1 MSIKEVIIQVVKREK
16 TGELVTTNLRDK
28 VNKVEKLTTKL
39 TTDLLELFSSSTLQ
53 HGEFGVGGDTTAL
66 PVFEQ
71 NINKYF
77 DSNLECS
84 DFASFSKTIAIQ
96 YQSAIEKVP
105 SAKGG
110 YLVFYRYTYLKD
122 EWLGLTILSR
132 LEGADV
138 SENNNELVESKV
150 LNLTRLHLGAAIN
163 LSDWKQ
169 KLSTRYIRFKIGTA
183 KEIREYFEAFIGC
196 QRDKEAAKN
205 ETRNLK
211 KAIKSHAERIGDDSG
226 AIQARVEVALTT
238 IKATPK
244 GEPVLLE
251 TIANAVFPNG
261 PESFIKTATQEFYV
275 NEEVL
280 IHNSELSQY
289 KRIKGGNKNITLSFE
304 RTMLGKSVL
313 FNPAPENGDDDEF
326 DQLIILEIPYGLKQ
340 ELIEEQQT
348 RDKDLKQ
355 SDESS

>member
-1 MSIKEVIIQVVKREK
+1 MAIKEVIIQVVKRKK
-16 TGELVTTNLRDK
+16 TGDSITTNLRDK
-28 VNKVEKLTTKL
+28 SNKVEKLTTKL
-39 TTDLLELFSSSTLQ
+39 TDDLLELFSSSSLQ
-53 HGEFGVGGDTTAL
+53 HGEFGVDGDITVL

-71 NINKYF
+71 TINKYF
-77 DSNLECS
+77 DSHLACS
-84 DFASFSKTIAIQ
+84 DFAGFSKIIAKQ

-138 SENNNELVESKV
+138 SDGNNELVESKV
-150 LNLTRLHLGAAIN
+150 LDLTRLHLGAAIN
-163 LSDWKQ
+163 LTDWKQ
-169 KLSTRYIRFKIGTA
+169 GLSTRYIRFKIGTA

-244 GEPVLLE
+244 GKPVLLE
-251 TIANAVFPNG
+251 TIANAVFPSD
-261 PESFIKTATQEFYV
+261 PKSFIKTATQEFYV

-280 IHNSELSQY
+280 IHNTELSQY
-289 KRIKGGNKNITLSFE
+289 KRIKGGNKNITVSFE
-304 RTMLGKSVL
+304 RTMFGKSVL
-313 FNPAPENGDDDEF
+313 FEPAPENAGEDEF
-326 DQLIILEIPYGLKQ
+326 DKLIILEIPYGLKQ
-340 ELIEEQQT
+340 ELIEEQKA
-348 RDKDLKQ
+348 REKD
-355 SDESS
+355 SE

>member
-1 MSIKEVIIQVVKREK
+1 MAIKEVIIQVVKRKK
-16 TGELVTTNLRDK
+16 TGATVTMNLRDD
-28 VNKVEKLTTKL
+28 VNKVEKLSTKL
-39 TTDLLELFSSSTLQ
+39 TDDLLELFTSSSLQ
-53 HGEFGVGGDTTAL
+53 HGEFGASGDTTAI

-71 NINKYF
+71 KINIYF
-77 DSNLECS
+77 DSNLECN
-84 DFASFSKTIAIQ
+84 DFAGFSKVIAKQ

-138 SENNNELVESKV
+138 SDNNNELVESKV
-150 LNLTRLHLGAAIN
+150 LDLTRLHLGAAIN
-163 LSDWKQ
+163 LTDWKAGI
-169 KLSTRYIRFKIGTA
+169 STRYIRFKIGTA

-211 KAIKSHAERIGDDSG
+211 KAIQSHALKLGDDNR
-226 AIQARVEVALTT
+226 AIQARVETALTT

-244 GEPVLLE
+244 GDPVLLD
-251 TIANAVFPNG
+251 TIANAVFPSD
-261 PESFIKTATQEFYV
+261 PKSFIKTATQEFQV

-289 KRIKGGNKNITLSFE
+289 KRIKGGNKNISLSFE

-313 FNPAPENGDDDEF
+313 FEPAAEGTEEVDK
-326 DQLIILEIPYGLKQ
+326 LIILEIPYGLKQ
-340 ELIEEQQT
+340 ELIEEQKT
-348 RDKDLKQ
+348 RAKDLKS
-355 SDESS
+355 SDEGS